1 MRQFHSYGPVNEKQH
16 FVVKRDE
23 LIEHCLNNLVG
34 DPEQGGHFFTIWA
47 PRQTGKTWL
56 MRQVKAQIQQHYGD
70 KFIVGMMSMQG
81 IVLDKDTYEDHFL
94 SQVPRIFWESFR
106 IEIPLPTSWNHWID
120 LFDKD
125 KGIFK
130 KPLILFIDE
139 FDSLPPKIIDRLVT
153 LFRDMYLKRESYLLH
168 GLALIGVRAVLGVES
183 DRGSPFNI
191 QRSLHVPNFTKAE
204 VIDLYQQY
212 HHEIH
217 QKIDPIV
224 VESVYDAT
232 RGQPGLVCWFG
243 ELLTEK
249 YNIHQDKPIDLQ
261 CWNEVFN
268 AALCREWN
276 NTILNLVKKA
286 KGEYANYVIELFTQS
301 NIPFSIWQEW
311 CSYLYLNGIIDQQEI
326 VDSNGKKNY
335 VCRFASP
342 FVQQCLY
349 ASLTNDLTGDR
360 LPILALD
367 PLDDLSDVFN
377 AQELN
382 MPALLER
389 YKSYLKRL
397 KAKGLNPWKEQPR
410 RSDMHITEAVGHFH
424 LYAWLHHAIGRR
436 CVISPEFPTGNGK
449 VDLHIRC
456 IDKRGII
463 EVKSFTDLA
472 QIQES
477 IAQAS
482 VYAKQMGLTTVTI
495 AMFTPVEDETV
506 LAKLSREVISN
517 TVRVI
522 VVAIGWY

>member
-1 MRQFHSYGPVNEKQH
+1 
-16 FVVKRDE
+16 
-23 LIEHCLNNLVG
+23 
-34 DPEQGGHFFTIWA
+34 HFFTIWA

-70 KFIVGMMSMQG
+70 KFIIGTMSMQG
-81 IVLDKDTYEDHFL
+81 TVINKTAPEDLLL
-94 SQVPRIFWESFR
+94 SKIPHLFWETFAQ
-106 IEIPLPTSWNHWID
+106 EIDVPDTWEDLKDIFSWKKG
-120 LFDKD
+120 LFNL
-125 KGIFK
+125 
-130 KPLILFIDE
+130 PLILFIDE

-168 GLALIGVRAVLGVES
+168 GLALIGVRAVLGVDS

-212 HHEIH
+212 QHESGQVIE
-217 QKIDPIV
+217 PVV
-224 VESVYDAT
+224 VESVYDTT

-243 ELLTEK
+243 ELLTET
-249 YNIHQDKPIDLQ
+249 YNPGLAELITMAVWQR
-261 CWNEVFN
+261 VFHR
-268 AALCREWN
+268 ALTMEWN
-276 NTILNLVKKA
+276 NTVLNLIKKA
-286 KGEYANYVIELFTQS
+286 KSPDYNEYVIALFSQAD
-301 NIPFSIWQEW
+301 IPFQIDMEW
-311 CSYLYLNGIIDQQEI
+311 CSYLYFHGIIDAKIQMKA
-326 VDSNGKKNY
+326 NGEEES
-335 VCRFASP
+335 VCIFSSP
-342 FVQQCLY
+342 FVQRRLY
-349 ASLTNDLTGDR
+349 HSLTSDIVGDR
-360 LPILALD
+360 LPILVLD

-377 AQELN
+377 SQELN
-382 MPALLER
+382 IPALIDR

-449 VDLHIRC
+449 VDLHIHC
-456 IDKRGII
+456 QGKRGII

-472 QIQES
+472 QLQES

-506 LAKLSREVISN
+506 LAKLSREVICD